1 MSDPAPDYFYIYR
14 ILKIQAK
21 LVTLLSRG
29 FRAMGPGGGFG
40 PGKLKFDEEEAKP
53 DISKAL
59 LLRIVKYFAPYWK
72 QTLLVMT
79 VLCISAV
86 LGLLPPILIQQIID
100 RALPDK
106 NLQLL
111 FLLVA
116 ASLAT
121 TVVSGLLGVLQNYLN
136 SFISQNIVHDMKN
149 QMYRHLQSMPLQFY
163 SGVKQG
169 EVITRMTSDIAGI
182 QGVFNSTIV
191 NCASNLFILISTAVT
206 LFIMNWKLALLG
218 ILVIP
223 LFIVPTR
230 KMGNVRWKLAKETQE
245 KISEQNQIIEE
256 TLSLSGYMLMKLF
269 TREDTA
275 LASFQTV
282 NAQATRLQIRESMAG
297 RWFMLVLTTFTSIGP
312 MLIYLYGGYLF
323 IQGELSIGAIITFVA
338 LLSRLYLPVMQ
349 MTNLY
354 VDVNRSVALF
364 ERIFDYFDMD
374 PLIVDAKL
382 ALPSRVEGQD
392 IVFEQVNFAYAP
404 DKPALSGISFT
415 AAAGS
420 LTALVGPSGAG
431 KTTITNLIP
440 RLYELDSGVIRIGG
454 KDIREFTLHS
464 LRSQIGLVTQ
474 DTYLF
479 NGTIRENLLYA
490 NAEATE
496 AELTAAC
503 EAAYIHDF
511 ILKLPEGYNTV
522 VGNRG
527 IKLSGG
533 EKQRMSIA
541 RVLLKNPP
549 IIIMD
554 EATSSLD
561 TVSEY
566 YIQQAMHELLRGKTS
581 MVIAHRL
588 STIMAADNILVVQDG
603 RIVES
608 GPHASLLAENGVY
621 RDLYNKQFQ
630 REDS

>member
-1 MSDPAPDYFYIYR
+1 M
-14 ILKIQAK
+14 
-21 LVTLLSRG
+21 SRG
-29 FRAMGPGGGFG
+29 FGPMGFGGPGH
-40 PGKLKFDEEEAKP
+40 GKLKFDDDEAKP
-53 DISKAL
+53 DISKTL
-59 LLRIVKYFAPYWK
+59 LLRIVKYFLPYWK
-72 QTLLVMT
+72 QTLLVMI

-86 LGLLPPILIQQIID
+86 LGLLPPILIQHIID

-106 NLQLL
+106 NLR
-111 FLLVA
+111 LLVLLVL
-116 ASLAT
+116 ASLGT
-121 TVVSGLLGVLQNYLN
+121 TIVSGLLGVLQNYLN

-149 QMYRHLQSMPLQFY
+149 QMYRHLQGMPLQFF

-191 NCASNLFILISTAVT
+191 NFASNLFILTTTAAT

-218 ILVIP
+218 ILVVP
-223 LFIVPTR
+223 LFIMPTR

-245 KISEQNQIIEE
+245 KISEQNQIIQE

-269 TREDTA
+269 TKEDTE
-275 LASFQTV
+275 LASFRTV

-323 IQGELSIGAIITFVA
+323 IQGELTVGAIITFVA
-338 LLSRLYLPVMQ
+338 LLGRLYGPVMQ

-374 PLIVDAKL
+374 PLIVDSPL
-382 ALPSRVEGQD
+382 ALPSSADGQD
-392 IVFEQVNFAYAP
+392 IVFEKVNFAYQP
-404 DKPALSGISFT
+404 GKPALREISFT

-479 NGTIRENLLYA
+479 NGTIQENLLYA
-490 NAEATE
+490 SASATE
-496 AELTAAC
+496 AEMIAAC

-511 ILKLPEGYNTV
+511 IMKLPEGYNTV

-533 EKQRMSIA
+533 EKQRISIA

-561 TVSEY
+561 TVSEF
-566 YIQQAMHELLRGKTS
+566 YIQQAMHQLLLGKTS
-581 MVIAHRL
+581 IVIAHRL
-588 STIMAADNILVVQDG
+588 STIMAADTILVVQDG
-603 RIVES
+603 AIVES
-608 GPHASLLAENGVY
+608 GQHASLLADNGVY

-630 REDS
+630 ATESAT

>member
-1 MSDPAPDYFYIYR
+1 M
-14 ILKIQAK
+14 
-21 LVTLLSRG
+21 G
-29 FRAMGPGGGFG
+29 FGGPGH
-40 PGKLKFDEEEAKP
+40 GKLKFDDDEAKP
-53 DISKAL
+53 DISKTL
-59 LLRIVKYFAPYWK
+59 LLRIVKYFLPYWK
-72 QTLLVMT
+72 QTLLVMI
-79 VLCISAV
+79 VLCITAV
-86 LGLLPPILIQQIID
+86 LGLLPPILIQHIID

-106 NLQLL
+106 NLR
-111 FLLVA
+111 LLVLLVL
-116 ASLAT
+116 ASLGT

-149 QMYRHLQSMPLQFY
+149 QMYRHLQGMPLQFF

-191 NCASNLFILISTAVT
+191 NFASNLFILTTTAAT

-218 ILVIP
+218 ILVVP
-223 LFIVPTR
+223 LFIMPTR
-230 KMGNVRWKLAKETQE
+230 KMGNVRWKLAKKTQE
-245 KISEQNQIIEE
+245 KISEQNQIIQE

-269 TREDTA
+269 TKEDNE
-275 LASFQTV
+275 LASFRTV

-323 IQGELSIGAIITFVA
+323 IQGELTVGAIITFVA
-338 LLSRLYLPVMQ
+338 LLGRLYGPVMQ

-374 PLIVDAKL
+374 PLIVDSPL
-382 ALPSRVEGQD
+382 ALPSSADGQD
-392 IVFEQVNFAYAP
+392 IVFDKVNFAYQP
-404 DKPALSGISFT
+404 GKPALREISFT

-479 NGTIRENLLYA
+479 NGTIQENLLYA
-490 NAEATE
+490 SAGATE
-496 AELTAAC
+496 SEMIAAC

-511 ILKLPEGYNTV
+511 IMKLPEGYNTV

-533 EKQRMSIA
+533 EKQRISIA

-561 TVSEY
+561 TVSEF
-566 YIQQAMHELLRGKTS
+566 YIQQAMHQLLLGKTS
-581 MVIAHRL
+581 IVIAHRL
-588 STIMAADNILVVQDG
+588 STIMAADTILVVQDG
-603 RIVES
+603 AIVES
-608 GPHASLLAENGVY
+608 GQHASLLADNGVY

-630 REDS
+630 ASESAT

>member
-1 MSDPAPDYFYIYR
+1 MGY
-14 ILKIQAK
+14 
-21 LVTLLSRG
+21 G
-29 FRAMGPGGGFG
+29 GPGH
-40 PGKLKFDEEEAKP
+40 GKLKFDDDEAKP
-53 DISKAL
+53 DISKTL
-59 LLRIVKYFAPYWK
+59 LLRIVKYFLPYWK
-72 QTLLVMT
+72 QTLLVMI
-79 VLCISAV
+79 VLCITAV
-86 LGLLPPILIQQIID
+86 LGLLPPILIQHIID

-111 FLLVA
+111 VLLVL
-116 ASLAT
+116 ASLGT

-149 QMYRHLQSMPLQFY
+149 QMYRHLQGMPLQFF
-163 SGVKQG
+163 SGVRQG

-191 NCASNLFILISTAVT
+191 NFASNLFILTTTAAT

-218 ILVIP
+218 ILVVP
-223 LFIVPTR
+223 LFIMPTR

-245 KISEQNQIIEE
+245 KISEQNQIIQE

-269 TREDTA
+269 TKEDTE
-275 LASFQTV
+275 LAGFRTV

-323 IQGELSIGAIITFVA
+323 IQGELTVGAIITFVA
-338 LLSRLYLPVMQ
+338 LLGRLYGPVMQ

-374 PLIVDAKL
+374 PLIVDSPL
-382 ALPSRVEGQD
+382 ALPSSAEGQD
-392 IVFEQVNFAYAP
+392 IVFEKVDFAYQP
-404 DKPALSGISFT
+404 DKPALRGISFT

-431 KTTITNLIP
+431 KTTITSLIP
-440 RLYELDSGVIRIGG
+440 RLYELDSGVIRIGS

-479 NGTIRENLLYA
+479 NGTIQENLLYA
-490 NAEATE
+490 SAGATE
-496 AELTAAC
+496 AEMIAAC
-503 EAAYIHDF
+503 EAAYIHEF
-511 ILKLPEGYNTV
+511 IMKLPEGYNTV

-533 EKQRMSIA
+533 EKQRISIA

-561 TVSEY
+561 TVSEF
-566 YIQQAMHELLRGKTS
+566 YIQQAMHQLLLGKTS
-581 MVIAHRL
+581 IVIAHRL
-588 STIMAADNILVVQDG
+588 STIMAADTILVVQDG
-603 RIVES
+603 TIVES
-608 GPHASLLAENGVY
+608 GQHASLLADNGVY

-630 REDS
+630 ATESAT

>member
-1 MSDPAPDYFYIYR
+1 M
-14 ILKIQAK
+14 
-21 LVTLLSRG
+21 G
-29 FRAMGPGGGFG
+29 FGGPGH
-40 PGKLKFDEEEAKP
+40 GKLKFDDDEAKP
-53 DISKAL
+53 DISKTL
-59 LLRIVKYFAPYWK
+59 LLRIVKYFLPYWK
-72 QTLLVMT
+72 QTLLVMI
-79 VLCISAV
+79 VLCITAV
-86 LGLLPPILIQQIID
+86 LGLLPPILIQHIID

-106 NLQLL
+106 NLR
-111 FLLVA
+111 LLVLLVL
-116 ASLAT
+116 ASLGT

-149 QMYRHLQSMPLQFY
+149 QMYRHLQGMPLQFF

-191 NCASNLFILISTAVT
+191 NFASNLFILTTTAAT

-218 ILVIP
+218 ILVVP
-223 LFIVPTR
+223 LFIMPTR

-245 KISEQNQIIEE
+245 KISEQNQIIQE

-269 TREDTA
+269 TKEDTE
-275 LASFQTV
+275 LAGFRTV

-323 IQGELSIGAIITFVA
+323 IQGELTVGAIITFVA
-338 LLSRLYLPVMQ
+338 LLGRLYGPVMQ

-364 ERIFDYFDMD
+364 KRIFDYFDMD
-374 PLIVDAKL
+374 PLIVDSPL
-382 ALPSRVEGQD
+382 ALPSSADGQN
-392 IVFEQVNFAYAP
+392 IVFENVNFAYQP
-404 DKPALSGISFT
+404 GKTALQGISFT

-431 KTTITNLIP
+431 KTTITTLIP
-440 RLYELDSGVIRIGG
+440 RLYELDSGVISIGG

-479 NGTIRENLLYA
+479 NGTIQENLLYA
-490 NAEATE
+490 SASATE
-496 AELTAAC
+496 AEMIAAC

-511 ILKLPEGYNTV
+511 IMKLPEGYSTV

-533 EKQRMSIA
+533 EKQRISIA

-561 TVSEY
+561 TVSEF
-566 YIQQAMHELLRGKTS
+566 YIQQAMHQLLLGKTS
-581 MVIAHRL
+581 IVIAHRL
-588 STIMAADNILVVQDG
+588 STIMAADTILVVQDG
-603 RIVES
+603 AIVES
-608 GPHASLLAENGVY
+608 GQHASLLADNGVY

-630 REDS
+630 ASESAT

>member
-1 MSDPAPDYFYIYR
+1 MGY
-14 ILKIQAK
+14 
-21 LVTLLSRG
+21 G
-29 FRAMGPGGGFG
+29 GPGH
-40 PGKLKFDEEEAKP
+40 GKLKFDDEDKKP
-53 DISKAL
+53 NISKAL
-59 LLRIVKYFAPYWK
+59 LLRIVKYFLPYWK
-72 QTLLVMT
+72 QTLLVML
-79 VLCISAV
+79 VLSITAV
-86 LGLLPPILIQQIID
+86 LGLLPPILIQHIID

-106 NLQLL
+106 NLRLL
-111 FLLVA
+111 ALLVL
-116 ASLAT
+116 ASLVT

-149 QMYRHLQSMPLQFY
+149 QMYRHLQGMPLQFF

-169 EVITRMTSDIAGI
+169 EVITRMTSDISGI
-182 QGVFNSTIV
+182 QGVFSSTVV
-191 NCASNLFILISTAVT
+191 NFASNLFILVSTAAT

-218 ILVIP
+218 IFVVP

-245 KISEQNQIIEE
+245 KISEQNHIIQE
-256 TLSLSGYMLMKLF
+256 TLSISGYMLMKLF
-269 TREDTA
+269 TKEESE
-275 LASFQTV
+275 LANFRTV
-282 NAQATRLQIRESMAG
+282 NAQTTRLQIRESMAG
-297 RWFMLVLTTFTSIGP
+297 RWFMLVLSTFTSIGP

-323 IQGELSIGAIITFVA
+323 IQGELTVGAIVTFVA
-338 LLSRLYLPVMQ
+338 LLGRLYGPVMQ

-354 VDVNRSVALF
+354 VDINRSVALF

-374 PLIVDAKL
+374 PLIVDGTA
-382 ALPSRVEGQD
+382 ALPSSADGED
-392 IVFEQVNFAYAP
+392 IVFENVNFAYQN
-404 DKPALSGISFT
+404 DKPALRGISFT

-440 RLYELDSGVIRIGG
+440 RLYEMDSGVIRIGN

-479 NGTIRENLLYA
+479 NGTIKDNLLYA
-490 NAEATE
+490 SAGATE
-496 AELTAAC
+496 PEMIAAC
-503 EAAYIHDF
+503 EAAYIHEF
-511 ILKLPEGYNTV
+511 IMTLPEGYNTV

-533 EKQRMSIA
+533 EKQRISIA

-566 YIQQAMHELLRGKTS
+566 YIQQAMHQLLLGKTS
-581 MVIAHRL
+581 IVIAHRL
-588 STIMAADNILVVQDG
+588 STIMAADSILVIQDG
-603 RIVES
+603 AIVES
-608 GPHASLLAENGVY
+608 GQHDSLLADNGVY

-630 REDS
+630 AKESAI